1 MAQDIFSDI
10 SLHIENDLVESVSE
24 EIAKEKYGL
33 STPVFLNWWVT
44 KPFQVGREVCGQ
56 RNNINNIERN
66 SKYFSDARLLF

>member
-24 EIAKEKYGL
+24 EIVKEKYGL
-33 STPVFLNWWVT
+33 STPVFLKVVT
-44 KPFQVGREVCGQ
+44 KPFQVGRGVCGQ

-66 SKYFSDARLLF
+66 SK